1 MLELINPN
9 YNLHSEFFD
18 MVDEYQELG
27 ELRLF
32 DQNNLTL
39 IQENFVDYIEYL
51 ENNSKGI
58 DLKPGFVPATNF
70 WLVMNSKIIL
80 GESQLRHWL
89 VPTLEHRGG
98 HIGYM
103 IRPLQRGKGYGTQIL
118 TMTLEK
124 ARNMGLSR
132 VLLTCD
138 QDNLASARIIQK
150 NQGKLASEGFLE
162 NSNTV
167 ISRYWIDLSK
177 PNLRLIK

>member
-1 MLELINPN
+1 MLELITPT
-9 YNLHSEFFD
+9 YNLHLEFLD
-18 MVDEYQELG
+18 LVAEYQQAG
-27 ELRLF
+27 EFRMF

-39 IQENFVDYIEYL
+39 IQEDFSTYIQYL
-51 ENNSKGI
+51 ENNSQGI
-58 DLKPGFVPATNF
+58 NLKPGFVPATNF

-103 IRPLQRGKGYGTQIL
+103 IRPLQRSKGYGTTIL
-118 TMTLEK
+118 AMTLEK
-124 ARNMGLSR
+124 AKNMGLSR

-150 NQGKLASEGFLE
+150 NQGKLTSEGLWE
-162 NSNTV
+162 NSDKV
-167 ISRYWIDLSK
+167 ISRYWIDL
-177 PNLRLIK
+177 

>member
-1 MLELINPN
+1 MLKLIKPT
-9 YNLHSEFFD
+9 YDLHSEFLEL
-18 MVDEYQELG
+18 VAEYQQTSEF
-27 ELRLF
+27 RMF

-39 IQENFVDYIEYL
+39 IYENFSDYIQHL

-58 DLKPGFVPATNF
+58 NLKPGFVPATNF

-103 IRPLQRGKGYGTQIL
+103 IRPSQRNKGYGTKIL
-118 TMTLEK
+118 AMTLEK

-138 QDNLASARIIQK
+138 RDNLASVRVIQK
-150 NQGKLASEGFLE
+150 NQGKLTSEGFIE
-162 NSNTV
+162 NSEKV
-167 ISRYWIDLSK
+167 IFRYWIDLYSL
-177 PNLRLIK
+177 PI